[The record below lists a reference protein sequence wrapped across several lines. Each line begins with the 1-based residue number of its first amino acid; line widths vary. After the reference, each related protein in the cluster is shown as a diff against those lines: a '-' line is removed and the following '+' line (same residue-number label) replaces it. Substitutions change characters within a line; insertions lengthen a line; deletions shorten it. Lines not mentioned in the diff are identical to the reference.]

1 MSEPISIATPEMPLP
16 MGIEEKTGNLL
27 PPFDASVLARI
38 DAAAS
43 EVLQRGATRQTD
55 RLAVADVDPNNLTD
69 AGWGIVFSSKADPGV
84 RSALQPLIDARQS
97 QVRDAKLFR
106 VFEGKA
112 GYEPGDTVRSWL
124 AKSGV
129 GFAVVDPLAGVPLY
143 LTLIGGPEDI
153 PFEFQ
158 YLLDTY
164 WNVGRLAFDTPADY
178 ASYIA
183 RILAYETAPTVRQR
197 RQVAIFATKNPSDRA
212 TALFHDQLATPLV
225 FGEASSSRGPVG
237 ERQKFQML
245 PLLGPQATKQ
255 NLSDLMMGNLSGGP
269 PALLL
274 TGSHGDF
281 LDIDEAGQRDRQGAI
296 VCQDWGSGP
305 VDPSVLFTAADVPAG
320 AALDGL
326 VHILFACYGGGC
338 PEFDNFRSDGGGPR
352 RIARQ
357 PFVARLPQRELL
369 SGAMAVLAH
378 IDRAWTYSFLVGR
391 SVPQPQEFRDLMTR
405 ILKGDRVGQAAD
417 QFNLRWAVLSAELA
431 DDELTRQT
439 FPEEVSDIVLA
450 NRWVARNDARN
461 YILFGEPAVRLRV
474 EAMA

>member
-1 MSEPISIATPEMPLP
+1 MSEPISIGTPEMPLP
-16 MGIEEKTGNLL
+16 MGVEERTGNLL
-27 PPFDASVLARI
+27 PPFDRSTLSRI
-38 DAAAS
+38 DASAS

-69 AGWGIVFSSKADPGV
+69 AGWGIVFSSKVDACV
-84 RSALQPLIDARQS
+84 RSALQPLIEFRKK
-97 QVRDAKLFR
+97 QVRDDRLFR
-106 VFEGKA
+106 VFEAKG

-129 GFAVVDPLAGVPLY
+129 GFAVVDPLAGMPLY
-143 LTLIGGPEDI
+143 LTLVGGPEEI

-164 WNVGRLAFDTPADY
+164 WNVGRLAFETARDY
-178 ASYIA
+178 TSYID
-183 RILAYETAPTVRQR
+183 RILAYETASSVRQR
-197 RQVAIFATKNPSDRA
+197 RQVAIFAPKNPSDRA
-212 TALFHDQLATPLV
+212 TALFHDQLAIALAN
-225 FGEASSSRGPVG
+225 GAGSRGPVG
-237 ERQKFQML
+237 DRQKFQML
-245 PLLGPQATKQ
+245 PLLGQQATKQ
-255 NLSDLMMGNLSGGP
+255 NLSDLITGKLSGGV

-281 LDIDEAGQRDRQGAI
+281 LDLDEPGQRDRLGAI
-296 VCQDWGSGP
+296 VCQDWDSGP
-305 VDPSVLFTAADVPAG
+305 IDRTALFTAEDVPAG
-320 AALDGL
+320 APLDGL

-338 PEFDNFRSDGGGPR
+338 PEFDNFRSDGGGRR

-369 SGAMAVLAH
+369 SGALAVLAH

-431 DDELTRQT
+431 DDERTRQT
-439 FPEEVSDIVLA
+439 FPEEVSDVVLA

-461 YILFGEPAVRLRV
+461 YVLFGDPAVRLRV